1 MTMVLS
7 TSCPPNAISKPS
19 PSPLQCVTAVS
30 APGGNLLHII
40 SKLQFCHHQD
50 QVIFLFLPSYHV
62 SLILAFTFANST
74 TYVTNVL
81 VRVFT
86 SIKGLCSLFGNNF
99 YNLSQHYSLMFN
111 DTKLVFNIY
120 YNM

>member
-1 MTMVLS
+1 MLT
-7 TSCPPNAISKPS
+7 
-19 PSPLQCVTAVS
+19 
-30 APGGNLLHII
+30 
-40 SKLQFCHHQD
+40 KLQFRYNMLHQASSYS
-50 QVIFLFLPSYHV
+50 SYHI
-62 SLILAFTFANST
+62 SLFLAFTFANST

-81 VRVFT
+81 VRVFN

>member
-19 PSPLQCVTAVS
+19 PSPLQSVTAVS

-40 SKLQFCHHQD
+40 SKLQFCQHQASSYS
-50 QVIFLFLPSYHV
+50 SYHV

-81 VRVFT
+81 VRVFN

>member
-1 MTMVLS
+1 MQS
-7 TSCPPNAISKPS
+7 PNHLH
-19 PSPLQCVTAVS
+19 LQCVTSVS

-40 SKLQFCHHQD
+40 SKLQFCQHQASSYS
-50 QVIFLFLPSYHV
+50 SYHV
-62 SLILAFTFANST
+62 SLILAFTFDIST
-74 TYVTNVL
+74 TYGTNVL
-81 VRVFT
+81 VRVFN

>member
-1 MTMVLS
+1 MLT
-7 TSCPPNAISKPS
+7 
-19 PSPLQCVTAVS
+19 
-30 APGGNLLHII
+30 
-40 SKLQFCHHQD
+40 KLQFRYNMLHQ
-50 QVIFLFLPSYHV
+50 VSIFLFFLPYYHV
-62 SLILAFTFANST
+62 SLFLAFTFANST

-81 VRVFT
+81 VRVFN